1 MTAPPA
7 AWPPS
12 PEELWRRAGEWCDSH
27 LRPWAAPPPPKPP
40 PTPSPGEAATLA
52 DAALATLVQEVVAE
66 GASSSAAAS
75 ALQPKEA
82 VAVAVAGVPGR
93 PRKARE
99 RSLYLSLGVREAL
112 LGSGP
117 SAGDDVEMVE
127 IR

>member
-12 PEELWRRAGEWCDSH
+12 PEELWRRAVEWCDSH
-27 LRPWAAPPPPKPP
+27 LRPWAAPPPP
-40 PTPSPGEAATLA
+40 PSPGEP
-52 DAALATLVQEVVAE
+52 AE
-66 GASSSAAAS
+66 GAAPAGPALGTLQPSAEDMSASAAS
-75 ALQPKEA
+75 ALLPKEA
-82 VAVAVAGVPGR
+82 VAVAGGPPGR

-112 LGSGP
+112 LGPGT
-117 SAGDDVEMVE
+117 AGGAPAADEVEMVE